1 MDTNIEPIKQ
11 KIIRFVVSYLLSG
24 VTGFIGI
31 WDWFKLR
38 EMQRIIV
45 AYSGISVWSW
55 KAIDNFTFVTL
66 GIIWL
71 TVVLVS
77 QHVYGKGFKN
87 GRTWKIFTIITG
99 IQLLIIFFTYL
110 TAVIYK
116 VQVTNFMTVLY
127 MLLQFFIGVV
137 LLLLPYRFS
146 IRK

>member
-1 MDTNIEPIKQ
+1 MDTNIEPVKQ
-11 KIIRFVVSYLLSG
+11 KIIHFVVSYLLSG

-38 EMQRIIV
+38 EMQKIIV
-45 AYSGISVWSW
+45 AYSDVSVWSW
-55 KAIDNFTFVTL
+55 KAIDNFTFVIL

-77 QHVYGKGFKN
+77 QHVYEKGFKN

-99 IQLLIIFFTYL
+99 IQLLSIFFTYL
-110 TAVIYK
+110 AAVLYK
-116 VQVTNFMTVLY
+116 VQVTNFMTILY
-127 MLLQFFIGVV
+127 MLLQLFIGAG
-137 LLLLPYRFS
+137 LLLLSYRIS